1 MKNLLTGA
9 AQPVT
14 DTNERVRKLFENRPM
29 MTPVQPERQN
39 RPRKTFSKAAAEE
52 EEEVVEDDAAPD
64 VDTPEEEVPELD
76 ASEGNGVDPGGD
88 EVEEE

>member
-9 AQPVT
+9 ARPVT
-14 DTNERVRKLFENRPM
+14 DINERVRKLFENRPFNA
-29 MTPVQPERQN
+29 PSPPERQN
-39 RPRKTFSKAAAEE
+39 RPRKAFTKAAAEDE
-52 EEEVVEDDAAPD
+52 AVEDDAAPD

-76 ASEGNGVDPGGD
+76 ASEDNEAAPVGD

>member
-9 AQPVT
+9 ARPVT
-14 DTNERVRKLFENRPM
+14 DTNERVRKLFENRPLNA
-29 MTPVQPERQN
+29 PSQPERQN
-39 RPRKTFSKAAAEE
+39 KPRRTFSKAAAEE
-52 EEEVVEDDAAPD
+52 VMEDDAAPD

-76 ASEGNGVDPGGD
+76 ASEDTEAAPVGD